1 VQPASERP
9 ATLKGT
15 LRAKANEI
23 GETYET
29 TFRNWSPQIFKVG
42 LWGNRASGQIK
53 EPQALP
59 AAAALCPFAESLI
72 NGRQLAITRGIFF
85 SVGPKSLPRLTG
97 KNC

>member
-15 LRAKANEI
+15 LRAEANEI

-29 TFRNWSPQIFKVG
+29 TFVTGPRRFLKLDYGGQ
-42 LWGNRASGQIK
+42 ASGQIK

-59 AAAALCPFAESLI
+59 AAAALCPFAERLI